1 MKATIF
7 ISSSNVSCLVAT
19 VSTFDVSKPIYS
31 SSLRRL
37 KRRLD
42 SSSNSNYDELTAL
55 FGGLDA
61 PTVRLDPA
69 PVPVAKRPGFGLGSD
84 EEEEDG
90 LHGIAASSS
99 TTSPNQESA
108 GQADQQRNHQ
118 SPSPPTPPSPQQ
130 QPLIQRQM
138 SARPEGSSHSS
149 NATTHDDSVLMQ
161 LSPEHLM
168 LIRTILLIKFF
179 VARRKFK
186 LAFKP
191 YDFKV
196 GFYLILFILFNLTR
210 NVEFIFII
218 SKRT

>member
-42 SSSNSNYDELTAL
+42 SNSYNYEEMASF

-61 PTVRLDPA
+61 PTVRLERTPD
-69 PVPVAKRPGFGLGSD
+69 KQRPGFGLGPIGDDED
-84 EEEEDG
+84 EEAA
-90 LHGIAASSS
+90 LNRVSASSS
-99 TTSPNQESA
+99 AGIATNQDPAQNSVSM
-108 GQADQQRNHQ
+108 RN
-118 SPSPPTPPSPQQ
+118 QQ
-130 QPLIQRQM
+130 QEQQEQPLLQRQ
-138 SARPEGSSHSS
+138 SSSRYDGSSHSS

-168 LIRTILLIKFF
+168 LIRTILLLKFF

-196 GFYLILFILFNLTR
+196 
-210 NVEFIFII
+210 
-218 SKRT
+218 

>member
-61 PTVRLDPA
+61 PTVRLDPSPASA
-69 PVPVAKRPGFGLGSD
+69 PKRPGFGLGSD

-90 LHGIAASSS
+90 LRGMAASSS
-99 TTSPNQESA
+99 TTSPNQES
-108 GQADQQRNHQ
+108 GQGDEQRNHHESL
-118 SPSPPTPPSPQQ
+118 SPSTPPSSQQ

-196 GFYLILFILFNLTR
+196 SFFLDIFYLTGNF
-210 NVEFIFII
+210 EFIFII
-218 SKRT
+218 LKRT